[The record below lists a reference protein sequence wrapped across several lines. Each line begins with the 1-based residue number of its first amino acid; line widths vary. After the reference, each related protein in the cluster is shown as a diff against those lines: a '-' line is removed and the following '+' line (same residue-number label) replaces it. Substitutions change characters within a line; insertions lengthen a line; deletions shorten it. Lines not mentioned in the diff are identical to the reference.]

1 MQPISKFGIQS
12 VAFMG
17 LALVGAG
24 LTNFAEA
31 KETENVRV
39 CLPVWKADAMKTA
52 ALLADSRQFFAKNG
66 LSVSF
71 VKHERVALKGS
82 YNRGKAAYQID
93 DFAQADLARL
103 NSMTVEKQEDRPCDV
118 AVALSDAVLQS
129 GVDPKKFEPLL
140 FSRYGH
146 GYDTNLIVP
155 KNSNVKTI
163 KDLKG
168 KRIALGPVMS
178 RVALDAM
185 LKEAGMSSKDVTVVS
200 SNPFERVRQM
210 REGEIDAAIIY
221 NPAMAI
227 LLSEGSVKVIDE
239 NIIEK
244 YLKVPVPHTVLLANA
259 DFSKKNPKAISALVD
274 AIEKGNKALADDP
287 TLLATVTE
295 EFAKSAGEKV
305 HSYGVSKVVL
315 AKSASL
321 MGDFQL
327 YRVDSMIQTGSGEM
341 KVYEALGRFQDEL
354 IKFGYIGKKIDLKDW
369 QKSSL
374 PNAKPAVKSASVSD
388 AY

>member
-1 MQPISKFGIQS
+1 MQPIKISGPQIIALTALAIS
-12 VAFMG
+12 VVA
-17 LALVGAG
+17 APPVVS
-24 LTNFAEA
+24 A
-31 KETENVRV
+31 KTTENVRI
-39 CLPVWKADAMKTA
+39 CLPLWKADAMKTA
-52 ALLADSRQFFAKNG
+52 ALLADSRQYFAKNG
-66 LSVSF
+66 ISVSF
-71 VKHERVALKGS
+71 IKNERLALKGS
-82 YNRGKAAYQID
+82 YNRGKASYQLD

-103 NSMTVEKQEDRPCDV
+103 NAMTVDKQADRPCDI

-146 GYDTNLIVP
+146 GYDTHLIVP
-155 KNSNVKTI
+155 KNSNIKDV

-185 LKEAGMSSKDVTVVS
+185 LEEAGMSAKDVTVVS

-227 LLSEGSVKVIDE
+227 LLSEGSVKVIAE

-259 DFSKKNPKAISALVD
+259 DFAKKNPKAIAAVTD
-274 AIEKGNKALADDP
+274 AIEKGNKVLADDP

-295 EFAKSAGEKV
+295 EFAKASGEKIY
-305 HSYGVSKVVL
+305 SYGVTKVVL
-315 AKSASL
+315 QKSAQL

-327 YRVDSMIQTGSGEM
+327 YGVNSMMDTGSGEM
-341 KVYEALGRFQDEL
+341 KVFDALSRFQDEL
-354 IKFGYIGKKIDLKDW
+354 FKYGYIGKRVDLKEW
-369 QKSSL
+369 QKSGVS
-374 PNAKPAVKSASVSD
+374 NIKSASVSG